1 MNTCEFCN
9 KTLLNKNN
17 LTRHLSSCKI
27 KKQKESDKSEE
38 PKDVS
43 CEFCNKVLSKQTN
56 LNRHL
61 LICKIREQLKID
73 ENKSLKEENLVLKE
87 KLRCLQE
94 QLNTDQKNFS
104 GQNISLREE
113 NITLIE
119 KVKCLSDQNGKL
131 TDQNKSLSDQM
142 FQLANKPT
150 TTNNNKQI
158 VKKQFNLINRL
169 APYDISEQLVQQIV
183 DKEYTED
190 DFRQGPGRLAS
201 FVATKIATNQEG
213 KKKIVCTDYARR
225 RFKHL
230 NVDGSDVVEDIGA
243 INLCKTITKPMKQVI
258 STTYDKIKEEL
269 IDEVDID
276 SYRSLYMSNTDRLRQ
291 PEFVSD
297 LAKHMIN
304 PDDESNITGEEEEE
318 MLLS

>member
-1 MNTCEFCN
+1 MNSCN
-9 KTLLNKNN
+9 YCHKVLSTKST
-17 LTRHLSSCKI
+17 LTRHLTTCKI
-27 KKQKESDKSEE
+27 KKQKESEKSEE
-38 PKDVS
+38 PNVIS
-43 CEFCNKVLSKQTN
+43 CEFCYKVLSKQTN

-61 LICKIREQLKID
+61 LICKTREQLKID

-87 KLRCLQE
+87 KLRCLSQ
-94 QLNTDQKNFS
+94 
-104 GQNISLREE
+104 QNKSL
-113 NITLIE
+113 
-119 KVKCLSDQNGKL
+119 S
-131 TDQNKSLSDQM
+131 DQNKSLSDQM

-158 VKKQFNLINRL
+158 VKKQFNLINNL
-169 APYDISEQLVQQIV
+169 APYDISEQLVRKIV

-190 DFRQGPGRLAS
+190 DFRQGPSRLAS
-201 FVATKIATNQEG
+201 FVATKIATNQDG

-230 NVDGSDVVEDIGA
+230 NGDGSDVIEDIGA
-243 INLCKTITKPMKQVI
+243 IHLCKTITKPMKQVI

>member
-1 MNTCEFCN
+1 
-9 KTLLNKNN
+9 
-17 LTRHLSSCKI
+17 
-27 KKQKESDKSEE
+27 
-38 PKDVS
+38 
-43 CEFCNKVLSKQTN
+43 VLSKQTN

-61 LICKIREQLKID
+61 LICKTREQLKID
-73 ENKSLKEENLVLKE
+73 ENKSLKEENLVLKDKVRFFSEQLKIDENKSLKEENLVLNE
-87 KLRCLQE
+87 KVRCLSE
-94 QLNTDQKNFS
+94 
-104 GQNISLREE
+104 
-113 NITLIE
+113 
-119 KVKCLSDQNGKL
+119 
-131 TDQNKSLSDQM
+131 QNKSLSDQM

-169 APYDISEQLVQQIV
+169 APYDISERLVQQIV

-190 DFRQGPGRLAS
+190 DFRQGPSRLAS
-201 FVATKIATNQEG
+201 FVATKIATNQDG

-230 NVDGSDVVEDIGA
+230 NGDGSDVVEDIGA
-243 INLCKTITKPMKQVI
+243 IHLCKTITKPMKQVI

-318 MLLS
+318 MLLY